1 MTITIINLVLLG
13 ISIFALKLVIA
24 FKLIDFVY
32 RRWINP
38 NADAAERVRGR
49 SSAEMILRER
59 YASGEIDE
67 AEMNRRLA
75 VIVNGVRA

>member
-24 FKLIDFVY
+24 FKLIDFAY

-38 NADAAERVRGR
+38 DAAGRPRGR
-49 SSAEMILRER
+49 SNAEMILRER
-59 YASGEIDE
+59 FASGEIDE
-67 AEMNRRLA
+67 EELKKRLD
-75 VIVNGVRA
+75 VITSGARA